1 MHIPS
6 RVGVQ
11 NPDIFYSN
19 VYMYVYKHVC
29 MYVYMHVCMYV
40 CQDQCRHPGGMP
52 DHLHIPW
59 KDVSGEACF
68 LEIYFTI
75 DIAPK
80 KYDVFPEKYVSLSLC
95 LPICL
100 SVCVSVCLSVCMYV
114 CMYVNVYVYMYDV
127 GLRNTKQIG
136 YSKEAM
142 ADSRL

>member
-1 MHIPS
+1 
-6 RVGVQ
+6 
-11 NPDIFYSN
+11 
-19 VYMYVYKHVC
+19 
-29 MYVYMHVCMYV
+29 
-40 CQDQCRHPGGMP
+40 MP